1 MTHSVVN
8 LVNIYICKDSLITD
22 TQIPLHKLC
31 CEPETI
37 IMAIFF
43 PFSVAFTEHGH
54 ALVSLTGAV
63 SVPWQRCS
71 DSQSE
76 MSHLHPGLSAALI
89 TLSRL
94 WCPELLRLWSCKRR
108 PFCLFSWHICS
119 VLKSHPDSFYIS
131 LNSDKVFSNLHKES
145 DIQHL
150 CLFGSSSLLWRVC
163 VG

>member
-43 PFSVAFTEHGH
+43 PFRVAFTEHGH

-76 MSHLHPGLSAALI
+76 MSHLHPGLI
-89 TLSRL
+89 LSVRV
-94 WCPELLRLWSCKRR
+94 SCT
-108 PFCLFSWHICS
+108 H
-119 VLKSHPDSFYIS
+119 YIEQA
-131 LNSDKVFSNLHKES
+131 VMP
-145 DIQHL
+145 
-150 CLFGSSSLLWRVC
+150 RVAQ
-163 VG
+163 VMIM